1 MPENLHGKSRLGD
14 VDAFLAVKLAKK
26 NGECPICQEPFVAGE
41 NLIER
46 YCCHL
51 VTHVSCLSQWA
62 NTTLIKPSVPLQTFS
77 CPKCRRRASRTS
89 YFEIL
94 DNAFPPNAEA
104 TDDTSAAGKTS
115 TPKTLTEAP
124 NTKPPRNILGLTE
137 PGRLNKLKTTEVSEP
152 QEFSEDEVCH
162 EPL

>member
-26 NGECPICQEPFVAGE
+26 NGECPICQERFVAGE

-62 NTTLIKPSVPLQTFS
+62 NTTPMKPGVSLQTFS

-94 DNAFPPNAEA
+94 DNAFPPNVKA
-104 TDDTSAAGKTS
+104 TDDTSAAEETS
-115 TPKTLTEAP
+115 AQKALTKAH
-124 NTKPPRNILGLTE
+124 NIKSPRRILGWIK
-137 PGRLNKLKTTEVSEP
+137 PCRLNKLKQTKVSEP

-162 EPL
+162 ESL

>member
-26 NGECPICQEPFVAGE
+26 NGECPICQERFVAGE
-41 NLIER
+41 ILIER

-62 NTTLIKPSVPLQTFS
+62 NTTPIKPSVPQQTFS
-77 CPKCRRRASRTS
+77 CPKCRRRASRAS

-94 DNAFPPNAEA
+94 DNAFPPNTKA
-104 TDDTSAAGKTS
+104 TDDTSAAGETS
-115 TPKTLTEAP
+115 TPKTLTKAH
-124 NTKPPRNILGLTE
+124 NTKPPRKILTWIK
-137 PGRLNKLKTTEVSEP
+137 PGRLNKLKKTEVSEP

-162 EPL
+162 ESL